1 MSYNAANVHDLK
13 AAMALG
19 SADGGAVHCGSGAPK
34 DGEVNCRSAGQ
45 RPVQASLAATL
56 FAAIALLGCSSPPAP
71 HPTAEAAPQ
80 PRECPV
86 ELPADTRCLG
96 GRDSAGAFYM
106 MASPKDWAGV
116 LVLHAH
122 GGPELGAPSP
132 KRPVDDLKR
141 WAIMVRAGYAWAGSG
156 FAQGGVAVSAAAADT
171 ERLRQIFVA
180 HVAKPKTT
188 VLHGQSWGA
197 GVAAKAA
204 EMYAAPGSLAPSY
217 DGILLSNGVLGG
229 GTRSY
234 DFRLDL
240 RVVYQ
245 YLCAN
250 HPRPDEAQYPLWMG
264 LPDGATLTRADLAAR
279 AESCLGLAAPAP
291 KRTPEQ
297 QARLKTIVDVIR
309 IPERS
314 VLGHLNW
321 ATWHF
326 QDVALRRSGGR
337 SPWGNIG
344 VRYSGSS
351 DDAALNT
358 GVLRYAADP
367 QAVAKFGRDSDPNG
381 RVGVPMLGVHG
392 IHDPIAF
399 VELTSQFRS
408 TVAAAGQ
415 SERLVQTFSDD
426 AEHSYLSDPV
436 YPALMAEL
444 LAWVQRGEKPSP
456 AAVAQRCKAMEAR
469 FGSGCRLQPNYQ
481 PAELE
486 TRVVPRQRL

>member
-1 MSYNAANVHDLK
+1 MTAAQLK
-13 AAMALG
+13 FGAGLFLAMQLLVG
-19 SADGGAVHCGSGAPK
+19 CTSQGHLAPPVA
-34 DGEVNCRSAGQ
+34 EVAPQLRDCPAE
-45 RPVQASLAATL
+45 LAA
-56 FAAIALLGCSSPPAP
+56 G
-71 HPTAEAAPQ
+71 
-80 PRECPV
+80 
-86 ELPADTRCLG
+86 TRCLG
-96 GRDSAGAFYM
+96 GQDSAGAFYLI
-106 MASPKDWAGV
+106 AIPKDWAGV

-122 GGPELGAPSP
+122 GGPELGAPKAERVSE
-132 KRPVDDLKR
+132 DLKR
-141 WAIMVRAGYAWAGSG
+141 WSIMVKAGYAWAGSS

-180 HVAKPKTT
+180 HVAKPKVTI
-188 VLHGQSWGA
+188 LHGQSWGA

-204 EMYAAPGSLAPSY
+204 ERYAAPGSLAPAY
-217 DGILLSNGVLGG
+217 DGVLLSNGVLGG

-250 HPRPDEAQYPLWMG
+250 HPRPEEAQYPLWMG
-264 LPDGATLTRADLAAR
+264 LPEGAKLTRADLAAR
-279 AESCLGLAAPAP
+279 AESCLGLATPAP

-297 QARLKTIVDVIR
+297 QARLQTILNVIH

-314 VLGHLNW
+314 LLGHLNW

-326 QDVALRRSGGR
+326 QDVVLKRSAGS

-344 VRYSGSS
+344 VKYSGSP
-351 DDAALNT
+351 DDAAMNA

-367 QAVAKFGRDSDPNG
+367 RAVAKFGADSDPNG
-381 RVGVPMLGVHG
+381 RVGVPMLTVHG

-399 VELTSQFRS
+399 VELESQFRAA
-408 TVAAAGQ
+408 VAAAGQ
-415 SERLVQTFSDD
+415 GKRLVQTFSDD
-426 AEHSYLSDPV
+426 ADHSYLSDPV

-444 LAWVQRGEKPSP
+444 LAWVGQGHKPSP
-456 AAVAQRCKAMEAR
+456 ASVAQRCKVMEAQ
-469 FGSGCRLQPNYQ
+469 FGPGCRLVADYS

-486 TRVVPRQRL
+486 TRVAPRQRP

>member
-1 MSYNAANVHDLK
+1 MATSMHLGGLGVLVAAQL
-13 AAMALG
+13 
-19 SADGGAVHCGSGAPK
+19 
-34 DGEVNCRSAGQ
+34 
-45 RPVQASLAATL
+45 
-56 FAAIALLGCSSPPAP
+56 LLGCSTPPP
-71 HPTAEAAPQ
+71 VKPGLAEAAPQ
-80 PRECPV
+80 PRDC
-86 ELPADTRCLG
+86 PADLPEGTRCLG
-96 GRDSAGAFYM
+96 GQDSAGAFYLI
-106 MASPKDWAGV
+106 ALPQDWAGV

-122 GGPELGAPSP
+122 GGPELGAP
-132 KRPVDDLKR
+132 KAERAAEDLKR
-141 WAIMVRAGYAWAGSG
+141 WAIMVKAGYAWAGSS
-156 FAQGGVAVSAAAADT
+156 FAQGGVAVGAAAADT

-180 HVAKPKTT
+180 HVAQPKTT
-188 VLHGQSWGA
+188 LLHGQSWGA

-204 EMYAAPGSLAPSY
+204 ERYAAPATQKPAY
-217 DGILLSNGVLGG
+217 DGVLLSNGVLGG

-240 RVVYQ
+240 RVIYQ

-264 LPDGATLTRADLAAR
+264 LPEGSALTRADLASR
-279 AESCLGLAAPAP
+279 VNSCLGLATPAA
-291 KRTPEQ
+291 KRTPAQ
-297 QARLKTIVDVIR
+297 QARLSTIVDVLR

-326 QDVALRRSGGR
+326 QDVAFKRSGGM

-344 VRYSGSS
+344 ARYSGSA
-351 DDAALNT
+351 DDAALNA

-367 QAVAKFGRDSDPNG
+367 QAVARFGLDSDPTG

-392 IHDPIAF
+392 IHDSTAF
-399 VELTSQFRS
+399 VELAAQFRR

-415 SERLVQTFSDD
+415 SDRLVQTYSED

-436 YPALMAEL
+436 YPALMLEL
-444 LAWVQRGEKPSP
+444 LAWVERGEKPTP
-456 AAVAQRCKAMEAR
+456 ASVAQRCKAMEAR
-469 FGSGCRLQPNYQ
+469 FGPGCRLRPDYL

-486 TRVVPRQRL
+486 ARVVPRQRP

>member
-1 MSYNAANVHDLK
+1 
-13 AAMALG
+13 MAKRMQLG
-19 SADGGAVHCGSGAPK
+19 G
-34 DGEVNCRSAGQ
+34 
-45 RPVQASLAATL
+45 
-56 FAAIALLGCSSPPAP
+56 FAALLATQLLLGCSTPPP
-71 HPTAEAAPQ
+71 VVQGLAEAAPQ
-80 PRECPV
+80 PRDCPA
-86 ELPADTRCLG
+86 EMPAGTRCLG
-96 GRDSAGAFYM
+96 GQDSAGAFYLI
-106 MASPKDWAGV
+106 ALPKDWAGV

-122 GGPELGAPSP
+122 GGPELGAP
-132 KRPVDDLKR
+132 KAERAAEDLKR
-141 WAIMVRAGYAWAGSG
+141 WAIMVKAGYAWAASS

-180 HVAKPKTT
+180 HVAQPKTT

-197 GVAAKAA
+197 GVAVKAA
-204 EMYAAPGSLAPSY
+204 ERFAAPGNSQPAY
-217 DGILLSNGVLGG
+217 DGVLLSSGVLGG

-240 RVVYQ
+240 RVIYQ

-250 HPRPDEAQYPLWMG
+250 HPRPDETQYPLWMG
-264 LPDGATLTRADLAAR
+264 LPEGATLTRADLAAR
-279 AESCLGLAAPAP
+279 ANSCLGLATAAA

-297 QARLKTIVDVIR
+297 QARLTTIVDVLHL
-309 IPERS
+309 PERS

-326 QDVALRRSGGR
+326 QDVAFKRSGGL
-337 SPWGNIG
+337 SPWGNVG
-344 VRYSGSS
+344 ARYSGSA
-351 DDAALNT
+351 DDVALNA

-367 QAVAKFGRDSDPNG
+367 QAVAQFAQDSDPTG

-392 IHDPIAF
+392 IHDAIAF
-399 VELTSQFRS
+399 VELESQFRR

-415 SERLVQTFSDD
+415 SERLVQAFSDD

-444 LAWVQRGEKPSP
+444 LTWVRQGQKPSP
-456 AAVAQRCKAMEAR
+456 ASLAQRCKAMEAS
-469 FGSGCRLQPNYQ
+469 FGPGCRLQPDYL

-486 TRVVPRQRL
+486 SRVVSRQRP